1 MDSEWSP
8 LSYSEMPGHAM
19 PDHTMNGRRYR
30 VLAIAAHPVQYM
42 APIFRRLAAH
52 PALDLHVAYCTL
64 RGAEAVHDPEFGAR
78 IQWDIPLLDGYSWSQ
93 VPNRGSGGES
103 FFGLR
108 NPGLWKVIRSGNY
121 DAVLCFTGYLN
132 ATFWIAYFAARQ
144 SWSAFL
150 FGTDTITLVSRDG
163 RVWKSM
169 LKRIMWPWLFR
180 LADQVIVP
188 SSGARELMLS
198 LGLPGDRVTL
208 TPYSVDN
215 DWWIQKSAEIDR
227 ASVRT
232 GWGAS
237 SADMVILFCAKLQ
250 PWKRP
255 LDLLRAFAKAKLS
268 GALLVFAGE
277 GPLRS
282 QLESEATALGVASR
296 VRFLGFVNQTQLPAV
311 YTSSDLMVLPSE
323 YEPFA
328 VVVNESMCC
337 GCPVVATDHVGAAG
351 DLVAP
356 VCPELIYPCGDIDA
370 LAAILERAHA
380 NRTWLSGLGCA
391 ARARMET
398 WGPVQNIAATVE
410 AIARGVARIDRP
422 LSYTA
427 IRTGVEPAPLE
438 TGRKPSE

>member
-1 MDSEWSP
+1 
-8 LSYSEMPGHAM
+8 M
-19 PDHTMNGRRYR
+19 PDHTMNDRRYR

-42 APIFRRLAAH
+42 APIFRRMAAH
-52 PALDLHVAYCTL
+52 PALDLHVAYCSL
-64 RGAEAVHDPEFGAR
+64 RGAEAGHDPEFGAS

-93 VPNRGSGGES
+93 VPNRGTGGES

-108 NPGLWKVIRSGNY
+108 NPGLWKMIRGGNY

-144 SWSAFL
+144 SLSAFL
-150 FGTDTITLVSRDG
+150 FGADTTTLTPLDG
-163 RVWKSM
+163 RMWKRRVKRVVWP
-169 LKRIMWPWLFR
+169 LLFR

-188 SSGARELMLS
+188 SSGTRELMLS

-237 SADMVILFCAKLQ
+237 SADIVILFCAKLQ
-250 PWKRP
+250 PWKQP

-268 GALLVFAGE
+268 NALLVFAGE

-282 QLESEATALGVASR
+282 QLESEAAGLGVASR
-296 VRFLGFVNQTQLPAV
+296 VRFLGFVNQTQLPAI
-311 YTSSDLMVLPSE
+311 YTSADLLVLPSV
-323 YEPFA
+323 YDAFG
-328 VVVNESMCC
+328 VVVNEAMLC
-337 GCPVVATDHVGAAG
+337 GCPVVVSDRVGAG
-351 DLVAP
+351 RDLVAP
-356 VCPELIYPCGDIDA
+356 VCPELIYHCGDTDA
-370 LAAILERAHA
+370 LAAILQRAHA
-380 NRTWLSGLGCA
+380 SRTWLSGLGCA
-391 ARARMET
+391 SRARMET
-398 WGPVQNIAATVE
+398 WGPPENIAGTVE

-422 LSYTA
+422 EGHTA
-427 IRTGVEPAPLE
+427 IRTGVEHAPLG
-438 TGRKPSE
+438 TRRKPSE